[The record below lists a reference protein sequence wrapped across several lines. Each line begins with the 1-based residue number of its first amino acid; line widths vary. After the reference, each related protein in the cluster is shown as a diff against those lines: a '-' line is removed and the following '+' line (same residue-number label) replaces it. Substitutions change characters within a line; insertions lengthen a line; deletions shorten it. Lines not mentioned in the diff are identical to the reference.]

1 MIINYLNEFKMTKKK
16 DIRILLYDKLPDV
29 LDDKQ
34 KERKIWNLLVS
45 LKKNSLIETE
55 ESDRTCWVLKE

>member
-34 KERKIWNLLVS
+34 KERKI
-45 LKKNSLIETE
+45 
-55 ESDRTCWVLKE
+55 